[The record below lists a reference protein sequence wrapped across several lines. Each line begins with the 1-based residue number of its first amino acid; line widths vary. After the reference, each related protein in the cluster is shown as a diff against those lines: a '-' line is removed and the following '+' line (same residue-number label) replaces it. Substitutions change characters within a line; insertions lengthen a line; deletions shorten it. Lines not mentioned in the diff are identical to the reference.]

1 MFNKAIV
8 AAILGLLAPY
18 GVTGDTTLEVFLT
31 GLVMAVINFVGVYFT
46 KNKQ

>member
-8 AAILGLLAPY
+8 AAILGLLAPL
-18 GVTGDTTLEVFLT
+18 GITGDMTIEVFLS
-31 GLVMAVINFVGVYFT
+31 GLVMMVINFVGVYFT